1 MCGIAGKFVFR
12 RDETVPPA
20 LVKGMCDS
28 LYHRGPDEEGYHFDE
43 SVGLGHRRLSIIDL
57 QSGQQPLSNED
68 GTVWTVF
75 NGEIYN
81 YVELRE
87 HLIRKGHNLRTSSDT
102 EVIVHLYEE
111 YKEKF
116 VCWLRGMFGLAVWD
130 TRRKQLILARDR
142 LGKKPMYYAL
152 LPGRALLFGSEI
164 KAILQDSQISRDID
178 LIALDSYLSLL
189 YVPSPMT
196 IFKSVRK
203 LPAGHILICT
213 AESMSISQ
221 YWDVPCPPPDARS
234 DRELLE
240 ELDSIL
246 REAVK
251 IRLRSDVPLG
261 AFLSGGVDSTSVV
274 TYMSE
279 ALNRPV
285 VTCSV
290 GFDDPAHDELAYA
303 RRVAEW
309 RGCEHHEDVVHPNI
323 AELIPKLA
331 RLFDEPFADSSA
343 VPTYYV
349 SQMARSHVTVALSG
363 DGGDEL
369 FAGYSRHGLQ
379 CLEAKLR
386 SALGNIGTRSLA
398 RVASWLP
405 PVKGRNTLRKIGLT
419 PDASYAAKH
428 AGWVFDS
435 EYKMRLYDPGLRT
448 LLRDCDPAGNF
459 RKLYDHCEAADPLTK
474 ALYVDLK
481 TYLVDDIL
489 VKVDR
494 MSMAHALEVRA
505 PLLDQNFVE
514 FVMRLP
520 RSLKLKGRTTKV
532 ALKTLLDGRV
542 PQDIVHRKKHG
553 FTMPLGTCLRGP
565 LDSVVRDT
573 LLSPRFRQRGYFD
586 ANVVKAMCNA
596 HAGGTRDY
604 SDQIWTLL
612 MFELWHREYVDAREV
627 HAAA

>member
-1 MCGIAGKFVFR
+1 MDYTGPRVHDG
-12 RDETVPPA
+12 
-20 LVKGMCDS
+20 LVWAMTRT
-28 LYHRGPDEEGYHFDE
+28 LRHRGPDDEG
-43 SVGLGHRRLSIIDL
+43 VCVLGCAGLGHTRLSILDL
-57 QSGQQPLSNED
+57 SHAGHQPMKTED
-68 GTVWTVF
+68 GAVTIVY
-75 NGEIYN
+75 NGEVYN
-81 YVELRE
+81 FVELRRRLE
-87 HLIRKGHNLRTSSDT
+87 AVGVRFRSRSDT
-102 EVIVHLYEE
+102 EVVLQAFVHWGPDSFAMLN
-111 YKEKF
+111 
-116 VCWLRGMFGLAVWD
+116 GMFAIAVWD
-130 TRRKQLILARDR
+130 DSSHTLHLARDR
-142 LGKKPMYYAL
+142 FGIKPLYYFSSPAGL
-152 LPGRALLFGSEI
+152 VFGSEI
-164 KAILQDSQISRDID
+164 KAILQDSQISRDVD

-213 AESMSISQ
+213 TESMSLSQ

-290 GFDDPAHDELAYA
+290 GFNDPAHDELTYA
-303 RRVAEW
+303 RRVAER

-349 SQMARSHVTVALSG
+349 SEMARRHVTVALSG

-379 CLEAKLR
+379 CLETKLR

-405 PVKGRNTLRKIGLT
+405 PVKGRNTLRKLGLT

-428 AGWVFDS
+428 AAYVFDS
-435 EYKMRLYDPGLRT
+435 EHKMRLYDPGLRT

-586 ANVVKAMCNA
+586 ANAVKAMCDA
-596 HAGGTRDY
+596 HAGETRDY

-612 MFELWHREYVDAREV
+612 MFELWHREYVDDREV